1 MFGVEPCE
9 VKNMLIYFK
18 YGFTNFIKAVHEKE
32 PAQNEN
38 EEPRDVLVDYYL
50 KDLKE
55 NMTKNFGK
63 GKIIAICGKIASGK
77 TYYANIIKEKENA
90 VILNTDELTYSMF
103 DNKQGEKYT
112 ELSERANEY
121 LSKKAVEIAKAGC
134 NVILDWGF
142 WNKIIRKNTTEYF
155 NRKNINIEWHYIDID
170 DLSWE
175 ENIKERNKKIEN
187 GENKTDFY
195 VTDGL
200 KQKLLENWETP
211 NKEEIDIWYSFVR
224 SK

>member
-32 PAQNEN
+32 PAKNEN

-50 KDLKE
+50 KNL
-55 NMTKNFGK
+55 NNSISKNFGR

-77 TYYANIIKEKENA
+77 TYYANTIKEKENA

-112 ELSERANEY
+112 ELANRANDY
-121 LSKKAVEIAKAGC
+121 LLKKSVEIAKAGC

-142 WNKIIRKNTTEYF
+142 WKRSDREYTTEYF
-155 NRKNINIEWHYIDID
+155 ESSNINVEWHYIDID

-175 ENIKERNKKIEN
+175 ENIKERNKKIDEGLN
-187 GENKTDFY
+187 VTDFY

-200 KQKLLENWETP
+200 RKKLLGNWETP

-224 SK
+224 NK

>member
-32 PAQNEN
+32 PAKNEN
-38 EEPRDVLVDYYL
+38 EEPIDVLVDYYS
-50 KDLKE
+50 KDLNE
-55 NMTKNFGK
+55 SICRNFEK

-77 TYYANIIKEKENA
+77 TYYANQIKEKENA

-103 DNKQGEKYT
+103 DNEQGEKYT
-112 ELSERANEY
+112 ELANRANEY
-121 LSKKAVEIAKAGC
+121 LLKKSVEIAEAGC
-134 NVILDWGF
+134 NVIIDWGF
-142 WNKIIRKNTTEYF
+142 WKAYNRRYTTEYF
-155 NRKNINIEWHYIDID
+155 KSKNINIEWHYIDID

-175 ENIKERNKKIEN
+175 ENIKERNKKIDEGLN
-187 GENKTDFY
+187 VTDFY

-200 KQKLLENWETP
+200 KKKLLENWETP

-224 SK
+224 NK

>member
-32 PAQNEN
+32 PAKNEN
-38 EEPRDVLVDYYL
+38 EEPRDVLVDYYS

-77 TYYANIIKEKENA
+77 TYYANTIKENA

-103 DNKQGEKYT
+103 DNEQGEKYT
-112 ELSERANEY
+112 ELAERANEY
-121 LSKKAVEIAKAGC
+121 LLRKATEVAKAGC

-155 NRKNINIEWHYIDID
+155 NSKNINIEWHYIDID
-170 DLSWE
+170 DLLWE

-200 KQKLLENWETP
+200 KKKLIENWEEP
-211 NKEEIDIWYSFVR
+211 SKEEIDVWYYFER
-224 SK
+224 K